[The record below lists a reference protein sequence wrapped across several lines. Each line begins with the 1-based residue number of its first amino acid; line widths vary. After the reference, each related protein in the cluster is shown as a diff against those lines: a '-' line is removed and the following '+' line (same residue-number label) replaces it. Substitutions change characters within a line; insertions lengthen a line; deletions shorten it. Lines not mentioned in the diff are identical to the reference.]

1 MQNSIGDSRI
11 GFIYWGPGIFCGL
24 KKKNVN
30 KWFRQESSMDTET
43 TGWKIVETGGYICS
57 IKVWSHRWLI
67 TKRKSFLQYRNQV
80 GVILT
85 INDQIYHMPPDVWS
99 TEDTSSSIQ
108 YFCQNCLTW
117 SILQKQADKFIRGTF
132 LQNNWPRLLK
142 NIKIMKISFSF
153 FKKHVYYI
161 SF

>member
-1 MQNSIGDSRI
+1 MIEWENLQLATTR
-11 GFIYWGPGIFCGL
+11 
-24 KKKNVN
+24 VN
-30 KWFRQESSMDTET
+30 KWFRQDSSMDAET
-43 TGWKIVETGGYICS
+43 TGWQIAETGGYICS

-67 TKRKSFLQYRNQV
+67 TRRKSFLQHRNQV

-99 TEDTSSSIQ
+99 TEDTSPSIQ
-108 YFCQNCLTW
+108 HFCQNYLTW
-117 SILQKQADKFIRGTF
+117 SVLQKQADKFIWGTF
-132 LQNNWPRLLK
+132 LQNNYPRLLK
-142 NIKIMKISFSF
+142 NIKVMKISFSF